1 MPLSTRPSGA
11 TEKAH
16 HFHSNVCEATTLL
29 IPSLTQHD
37 LHPLINTSPS
47 GDFRGDFVKCPP
59 REGKSGSSGVTL
71 HRGRDAVLG
80 KQKHP
85 NFLEGK
91 LLSFFQSNF
100 SSRTK
105 IRINAYFSF
114 GLHQKS
120 SFSFPAAP
128 VELLFG
134 IRTET
139 KQSDD
144 VKHCF
149 FQVLSKAMRIRLRAR
164 ELGRNVEID
173 EVLSHKDV

>member
-1 MPLSTRPSGA
+1 MPLSTRPSVA

-71 HRGRDAVLG
+71 HRGRDTVLG

-91 LLSFFQSNF
+91 LLSFFRAIFHPELRSGLMPIF
-100 SSRTK
+100 HLVC
-105 IRINAYFSF
+105 IR
-114 GLHQKS
+114 
-120 SFSFPAAP
+120 
-128 VELLFG
+128 
-134 IRTET
+134 
-139 KQSDD
+139 
-144 VKHCF
+144 
-149 FQVLSKAMRIRLRAR
+149 RAR
-164 ELGRNVEID
+164 FPSQQLQWNYFLELELRPNKVMMSNIA
-173 EVLSHKDV
+173 SFRCFPKR